1 MSISASSTDQP
12 MLQDF
17 LKLLKERKYSE
28 NSLQSHRLDI
38 QKYLDW
44 LDNGNEIKLDQLNI
58 LKPVDIEKYVEYLRQ
73 DYKAS
78 TIARHLSSLKLFLND
93 LELSGKIRINPVH
106 RVRYPEVI
114 ADAPKILSSE
124 EVIKVL
130 EAPDPSHYLG
140 LRDRAILELL
150 YSSGLKV
157 NELLNLNVE
166 DLFLKMSFLKVR
178 GKRERMVP
186 MTSKAVDALED
197 YLQNSREE
205 RLLNKSDSCMFP
217 GRNGTRMS
225 RMGFWTMIRKHAKKS
240 GIENPINGRILR
252 HSFAAHLLE
261 NGMDLPDI
269 QDLFGYVS
277 LDSTLQYAHI
287 NRPDY
292 FEVYQRHHPMG
303 NYALQKDRKKITS
316 ENFIKEFDDN
326 SCPENK
332 NNEA

>member
-1 MSISASSTDQP
+1 MSISTSSTDQP
-12 MLQDF
+12 LLRDF
-17 LKLLKERKYSE
+17 LKLLKERRYSE

-44 LDNGNEIKLDQLNI
+44 LGDGNEIKLDQLNV
-58 LKPVDIEKYVEYLRQ
+58 LKPVDIEKYIEHLRQ

-114 ADAPKILSSE
+114 SDAPQTLSSE
-124 EVIKVL
+124 EVVKVL

-157 NELLNLNVE
+157 QELLNLNVD

-186 MTSKAVDALED
+186 MTSKAVEALEK
-197 YLQNSREE
+197 YIQNSREE
-205 RLLNKSDSCMFP
+205 RLFNKTDPCLFP

-225 RMGFWTMIRKHAKKS
+225 RMGFWAMIRKHAKKA
-240 GIENPINGRILR
+240 GIENSINGRILR

-303 NYALQKDRKKITS
+303 NYAMEKDLEKINS
-316 ENFIKEFDDN
+316 KNAVKEIDVSDHENEKTED
-326 SCPENK
+326 
-332 NNEA
+332 